1 MKTPNVSLNKKAVGY
16 AELFTVVLIWGCAPL
31 FTLYAYDYYSS
42 AIYSFF
48 TSIISCT
55 CLILLN
61 FKKLKTIN
69 AKYFKI
75 AIPTGL
81 FYSCATLFQKI
92 GLNYTTPTKYAFLEN
107 LTCIA
112 VPVLSF
118 ILIKKKPNYI
128 TIIGC
133 IACLASS
140 FVLCGVSSDGFA
152 FGIGEILC
160 AAAGIFYGVNIAVTG
175 AYGKD
180 LDTKLY
186 ILIQHCVTLIVSLIT
201 AITLNAITIN
211 GKPMEQLKFT
221 FSLKPVAFVICYA
234 LISSTLCWLLRT
246 ASLKHLPSTVVAVI
260 ANFAAVVTS
269 VASVIAGKDKLT
281 TNLVLG
287 VILGISSILLSS
299 LGDVKD
305 AKRILKQN
313 LEKEKNSDGEKPPEE

>member
-1 MKTPNVSLNKKAVGY
+1 MKAPNVSLNKKAVGY
-16 AELFTVVLIWGCAPL
+16 AELFTVVLIWGCAPF
-31 FTLYAYDYYSS
+31 FTLYAYEYYSS

-48 TSIISCT
+48 TSVVSCV

-61 FKKLKTIN
+61 LNKLKTIN

-112 VPVLSF
+112 VPALSF

-128 TIIGC
+128 TVTGC

-140 FVLCGVSSDGFA
+140 FVLCGVSSEGFS

-160 AAAGIFYGVNIAVTG
+160 AAAGIFYGVNIAATG
-175 AYGKD
+175 AYAKD

-186 ILIQHCVTLIVSLIT
+186 ILIQHCVTLIVSLLT
-201 AITLNAITIN
+201 AITLNSISIN
-211 GKPMEQLKFT
+211 GKPMEQLKFS
-221 FSLKPVAFVICYA
+221 FSLKPIAFVICYA
-234 LISSTLCWLLRT
+234 LISNTLCWLLRT
-246 ASLKHLPSTVVAVI
+246 ASLKRLSPTVVAVI
-260 ANFAAVVTS
+260 ANFAAVVTC
-269 VASVIAGKDKLT
+269 VASVINGTDELT
-281 TNLVLG
+281 LNLVFG
-287 VILGISSILLSS
+287 VILGIASIILSS

-305 AKRILKQN
+305 AKIALSQN
-313 LEKEKNSDGEKPPEE
+313 LEKNSDGEKPPEE